1 MGTSTPG
8 QSIRDSF
15 ADAEK
20 AALRN
25 ALLAHNWWATGLRG
39 LAAIIFGLIAIFLP
53 GATILSLVLVFAAYV
68 LVDGFAGI
76 VAAVRAAREGE
87 AWGFLAF
94 AGVVNIAAGILAAV
108 WPAITVLA
116 FVVIVGA
123 SEIVTGALTF
133 GSAFQLKEDH
143 GRWWLAL
150 GGVLSFFFGLF
161 LILAPLF
168 GAVVLT
174 WWLGIYALALG
185 VVLLI
190 LAFKLRTKHIEH
202 PTYASPQGA

>member
-1 MGTSTPG
+1 MSTSTPG
-8 QSIRDSF
+8 QSFRHSLE
-15 ADAEK
+15 DAERETLK
-20 AALRN
+20 S

-68 LVDGFAGI
+68 LVDGVAGI
-76 VAAVRAAREGE
+76 IAAVRAAREGE
-87 AWGFLAF
+87 AWAFLAF
-94 AGVVNIAAGILAAV
+94 AGVVNVAAGILAAV

-116 FVVIVGA
+116 FVVIAGV
-123 SEIVTGALTF
+123 SEIISGALTF

-143 GRWWLAL
+143 GRWWLAF
-150 GGVLSFFFGLF
+150 GGILSFFFGLF

-174 WWLGIYALALG
+174 WWLGIYAIGLG

-190 LAFKLRTKHIEH
+190 LAFKLRAKHIEH
-202 PTYASPQGA
+202 PTFASPQGA